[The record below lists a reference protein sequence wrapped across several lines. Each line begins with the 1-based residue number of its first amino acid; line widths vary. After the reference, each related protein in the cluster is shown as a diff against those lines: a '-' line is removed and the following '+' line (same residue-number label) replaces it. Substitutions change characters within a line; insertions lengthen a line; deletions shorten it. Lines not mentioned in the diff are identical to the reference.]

1 VLVIVRPASDVAHGG
16 KREEARLGTAP
27 HIGARAA
34 ARKRHVDRAVH
45 LLRRIR
51 FSRRSIVARKP
62 ANESYRGTAL
72 MTYDQLIG
80 VLIDA
85 PRDAW
90 LHNDQKG
97 VYTFKYDLDVT
108 LRENR
113 PDDDQLFQEPWATRF
128 PDQNARRVTFEL
140 WYRASFVKEYY
151 FV

>member
-1 VLVIVRPASDVAHGG
+1 
-16 KREEARLGTAP
+16 
-27 HIGARAA
+27 
-34 ARKRHVDRAVH
+34 
-45 LLRRIR
+45 
-51 FSRRSIVARKP
+51 
-62 ANESYRGTAL
+62 

-128 PDQNARRVTFEL
+128 PDRNARRVTFEL

-151 FV
+151 FVSVDGGRALLPYPKAHDDLRISREAYAIGRTVDNPRGGLDEYLRRAQIIVDPVLPGPR